1 MTNPPQDPGP
11 PDPDSLDPGPW
22 DPDPRLPP
30 PAPARPGARARG
42 AAVAVLV
49 LLAPLAAWFALGG
62 ELPDRWTEDRA
73 LDGACDGLLPA
84 RETRDALGAGELA
97 EKREEIRD
105 EGGLGDPER
114 SLYVRC
120 VITRIARG
128 GGEHPA
134 REGSIE
140 VAVHGVPT
148 LEADRDRRDGSLY
161 GDADA
166 DRPVPLGHGW
176 TGFFDGYGRE
186 DTAWARVSAAVL
198 LDCRDGPDGPDGPE
212 GPEGR
217 SDLLI
222 TVDGDVEGTAVDN
235 PADRVR
241 LVRIATAT
249 ARRAAERHG
258 CDAPLGRVPDTVP
271 LPVGEDE
278 DVEPS
283 AAVGTCAGVPAFEG
297 ARVWESPR
305 GATPR
310 EHCEVGD
317 GDRAEAY
324 ELDAYYG
331 PYAEDMRL
339 RMSTGTE
346 YDGAYTTSAVC
357 PAGDEPALYVV
368 RMRRGP
374 EKSQAYQRAVLK
386 AFAGRSA
393 RERGCTVP
401 NRPAVYRAT
410 AGPAVPSPPPVPS
423 GEGDRPGP
431 SVPDGI
437 DLTGLTGFTGLTGLA
452 PGPAGTGRR
461 AEREELVPPVEDEA
475 PDGPPPDHRRP
486 LAPYGPGPFRR

>member
-1 MTNPPQDPGP
+1 MTGPPKDPAPDPARRDPPHPDPSDGDRSYGDHSHLNPPHRNPLGPEPDPLGPDPLVLDPLVLRTVPLDPDPGP
-11 PDPDSLDPGPW
+11 GETE
-22 DPDPRLPP
+22 PP
-30 PAPARPGARARG
+30 PPPRGRPGARARG

-62 ELPDRWTEDRA
+62 ELPDGWLEDRA
-73 LDGACDGLLPA
+73 LDGACDGLLPV
-84 RETRDALGAGELA
+84 RETRDALGPGELA
-97 EKREEIRD
+97 EKREEIRA
-105 EGGLGDPER
+105 EGGLRDPES

-120 VITRIARG
+120 VITRIARD
-128 GGEHPA
+128 GGEHPD

-176 TGFFDGYGRE
+176 TGYFDGYGRE
-186 DTAWARVSAAVL
+186 DTAWARASAAVL
-198 LDCRDGPDGPDGPE
+198 LDCRDGPA
-212 GPEGR
+212 
-217 SDLLI
+217 DLLI

-249 ARRAAERHG
+249 AVGSAERHG
-258 CDAPLGRVPDTVP
+258 CDAPLGRVPDGVP

-283 AAVGTCAGVPAFEG
+283 AAAGTCVGVPAFEG

-310 EHCEVGD
+310 EHCEIGRD
-317 GDRAEAY
+317 ERSEAY

-346 YDGAYTTSAVC
+346 YEGAYTTSAVC
-357 PAGDEPALYVV
+357 PSGDEPALYVV
-368 RMRRGP
+368 RMRHGP
-374 EKSQAYQRAVLK
+374 DGSQAYQRAALK
-386 AFAGRSA
+386 AFAVRSA

-401 NRPAVYRAT
+401 NRPALYRAT
-410 AGPAVPSPPPVPS
+410 TDPAVPAPPPPPT
-423 GEGDRPGP
+423 GQGD
-431 SVPDGI
+431 
-437 DLTGLTGFTGLTGLA
+437 
-452 PGPAGTGRR
+452 
-461 AEREELVPPVEDEA
+461 
-475 PDGPPPDHRRP
+475 
-486 LAPYGPGPFRR
+486 